1 MQEQAVSIIRK
12 ELTKRDIEVIKI
24 ILFGSRARGDF
35 KGDSDWD
42 LLVIVNKGMSF
53 QERRDILAEIYR
65 KLAKLEDT
73 YEIILKSEESFEK
86 MKKYIGVISY
96 DADKEGVV
104 LWKS

>member
-1 MQEQAVSIIRK
+1 MQEQAISIIRK

-42 LLVIVNKGMSF
+42 LLVVVNKGMSF

-86 MKKYIGVISY
+86 IYWCYLIRC
-96 DADKEGVV
+96 
-104 LWKS
+104 